1 MADPA
6 ETSEADQAAGPP
18 PEPMVVSEGRVPTP
32 KARRR
37 LRLLAFVVIP
47 ALFVALLAVG
57 LIRTQQPKA
66 RQGAPAPDFQ
76 LPLLGGGTL
85 SSRELKGSPVV
96 VNFWASWCVPCR
108 KEAPVLEATFKQYE
122 GRGVRFV
129 GVDYEDL
136 ESDAQRFVREF
147 GITYPSVRDTG
158 GTLASAFGVRGVP
171 ETFFVDRQWR
181 FFSIGQAQEVGAR
194 AGTKIPGPVTRRQLV
209 SQIQEL
215 LASTPSAGAP
225 GASDAPR

>member
-1 MADPA
+1 M
-6 ETSEADQAAGPP
+6 
-18 PEPMVVSEGRVPTP
+18 
-32 KARRR
+32 
-37 LRLLAFVVIP
+37 
-47 ALFVALLAVG
+47 
-57 LIRTQQPKA
+57 
-66 RQGAPAPDFQ
+66 
-76 LPLLGGGTL
+76 
-85 SSRELKGSPVV
+85 
-96 VNFWASWCVPCR
+96 
-108 KEAPVLEATFKQYE
+108 LEATFKQYE